1 MANWNIGGTV
11 NNTASFSGPWGA
23 SSANFWYTDGV
34 PMPLARLDLNG
45 NRPIYLGT
53 IYAAYTSGPF
63 TGAQLYYYGTL
74 TGGGTVFGA
83 SGSTAQLRFTF
94 FSGGTLYVGR
104 QTGNGYNAV
113 RNRDGTT
120 PSIAGGLV
128 GSVDW
133 GQVPTAPQSLTVA
146 SGPGAGQL
154 TVGFA
159 APSNNGDLAIGGY
172 RIETGPTAAGPWTS
186 QATPVSPTTTVI
198 TPGAGAFF
206 VRVYCANAAGLSQAV
221 TSASATQAGGGG
233 RRYDGSS
240 FIPVTIGRKYNGT
253 SWVDLTTKKR
263 YNGTTWTD
271 ITN

>member
-1 MANWNIGGTV
+1 MANWNLGGTV
-11 NNTASFSGPWGA
+11 NNTASFSGPWPA
-23 SSANFWYTDGV
+23 SSANFWYTDGM
-34 PMPLARLDLNG
+34 PMPTARLDLNG
-45 NRPIYLGT
+45 NRPIYIGT

-63 TGAQLYYYGTL
+63 TGAQIVYYGTL

-83 SGSTAQLRFTF
+83 SGSTVQLRFTF

-120 PSIAGGLV
+120 PSVAGGLV

-133 GQVPTAPQSLTVA
+133 GQVPTAPASIAVA

-154 TVGFA
+154 TVTLGA
-159 APSNNGDLAIGGY
+159 SANNGDLAISSY
-172 RIETGPTAAGPWTS
+172 TLMTGPTAAGPWTS
-186 QATPVSPTTTVI
+186 QGAGGSGVRTI
-198 TPGAGAFF
+198 TPGSGTYF
-206 VRVYCANAAGLSQAV
+206 VRAYATNLVGNSQEIV
-221 TSASATQAGGGG
+221 SASAVAAGGGG

-240 FIPVTIGRKYNGT
+240 FIPLTTGKKYNGT

-263 YNGTTWTD
+263 YNGTTWID